1 MNNRIKQI
9 TIFMA
14 ALSMIFLVI
23 GCDSKVKE
31 QQINVPRAEKN
42 RSITPAEAQKI
53 SRDGFLF
60 GLPVVYINL
69 MAEVGSNVPEPQGL
83 RAPINQFAHYRLFPD
98 AASREIVGINLDTL
112 YSLAWID
119 VSAEPIPR
127 GVLKILP

>member
-1 MNNRIKQI
+1 MKAIKHRVYFFVQ
-9 TIFMA
+9 TLLCTLLLTGTA
-14 ALSMIFLVI
+14 SAV
-23 GCDSKVKE
+23 
-31 QQINVPRAEKN
+31 EKA
-42 RSITPAEAQKI
+42 PAISPQEARQV

-83 RAPINQFAHYRLFPD
+83 RSPINQFAHYRLFPD